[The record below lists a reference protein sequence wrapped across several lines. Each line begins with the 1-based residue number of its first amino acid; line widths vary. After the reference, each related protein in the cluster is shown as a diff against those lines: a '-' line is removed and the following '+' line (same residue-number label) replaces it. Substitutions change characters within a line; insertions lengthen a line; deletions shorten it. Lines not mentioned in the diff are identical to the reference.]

1 MPNFNNSKSSTDGQ
15 GTFAWNFGKPESPKD
30 EQDSFAWN
38 FGKPESSKDEHD
50 TLVRNFGR
58 ELDIAEDRLAKKRCF
73 VSESMNETAR
83 QWAQENNLFSIYE
96 DREYVSYI
104 FETSNGLFRTFRNP
118 VIGNVDGFLLSDL
131 EARRKEEGLEGLKI
145 VGIIHSHGAENP
157 QYNSE
162 EFSTRLRDENGN
174 VSGDLFL
181 SEEVGLPLFWH
192 KIIPAGQHRNSRGL
206 FGNYHERK
214 KGNYHVL
221 PEEWCKF
228 IKKYGYLSS
237 ADTFYVEVND

>member
-15 GTFAWNFGKPESPKD
+15 GTFARNFGKPESPKDEQDSFAWNFGKPESPKD

-58 ELDIAEDRLAKKRCF
+58 ELDIAEDRLAKKRCC

-96 DREYVSYI
+96 DRECVSYI

-131 EARRKEEGLEGLKI
+131 EARRKEEGLEDLKI

-157 QYNSE
+157 QYKSE

-181 SEEVGLPLFWH
+181 SKEVGLPLFLITPRDTLR
-192 KIIPAGQHRNSRGL
+192 KYTPKV
-206 FGNYHERK
+206 YKHEK
-214 KGNYHVL
+214 
-221 PEEWCKF
+221 W
-228 IKKYGYLSS
+228 
-237 ADTFYVEVND
+237 YVGE

>member
-96 DREYVSYI
+96 DRECVSYI

-131 EARRKEEGLEGLKI
+131 EARRKEEGLEDLKI

-157 QYNSE
+157 QYKSE

-181 SEEVGLPLFWH
+181 SEEVGRPSF
-192 KIIPAGQHRNSRGL
+192 
-206 FGNYHERK
+206 
-214 KGNYHVL
+214 
-221 PEEWCKF
+221 
-228 IKKYGYLSS
+228 
-237 ADTFYVEVND
+237 